1 MKNGDFSE
9 NGKNFWRKRKNF
21 GEDEKTSCQN
31 TGENENDENEILY
44 FLQNLERN
52 LSQKY
57 FSKKFFFFFFWR
69 KLFSRNLLQILENP
83 KNFMISFF
91 HPLNLNRNL
100 FLLKKIPL
108 LPEKDQANS
117 EELF

>member
-1 MKNGDFSE
+1 MKF
-9 NGKNFWRKRKNF
+9 F
-21 GEDEKTSCQN
+21 GV
-31 TGENENDENEILY
+31 
-44 FLQNLERN
+44 FQNLEKKF
-52 LSQKY
+52 LKIY
-57 FSKKFFFFFFWR
+57 FISNFFFFEK

>member
-1 MKNGDFSE
+1 MKKHPAKTQ
-9 NGKNFWRKRKNF
+9 GKMKMTKM
-21 GEDEKTSCQN
+21 KSC
-31 TGENENDENEILY
+31 I
-44 FLQNLERN
+44 
-52 LSQKY
+52 
-57 FSKKFFFFFFWR
+57 FSKIWKEISLKNISFQKFFFFEK